1 MGYTV
6 EYPILT
12 EVLVVR
18 LTVTIQ
24 LTQRLL
30 DQCFFKNVKS
40 ILYISTRLSMPGFPG
55 IGKNKNWHL
64 RASLDKQRRKATVL
78 PPGRYWYRSYIGRNR
93 GGRFK
98 LFFL

>member
-1 MGYTV
+1 
-6 EYPILT
+6 
-12 EVLVVR
+12 
-18 LTVTIQ
+18 
-24 LTQRLL
+24 
-30 DQCFFKNVKS
+30 
-40 ILYISTRLSMPGFPG
+40 MPGFPG